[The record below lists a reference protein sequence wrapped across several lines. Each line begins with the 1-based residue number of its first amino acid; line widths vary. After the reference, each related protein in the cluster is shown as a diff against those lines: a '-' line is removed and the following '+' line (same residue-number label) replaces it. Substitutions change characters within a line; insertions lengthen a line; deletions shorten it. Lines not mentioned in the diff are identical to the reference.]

1 MSRTG
6 SRGERLAGRPVNRA
20 GALVLVAAQAVR
32 VLRELQLREGAGLD
46 LAYPLAR
53 YADLGADVL
62 QGHRAGWGEAVA
74 QLEHA
79 ALAPRERLERL
90 LERGLAELV
99 RDDLER
105 AAFLLVLDEVAQAR
119 IAIAIGADRSLQR
132 DGLL

>member
-1 MSRTG
+1 MSRPA
-6 SRGERLAGRPVNRA
+6 SDEERLAGRPCQSR

-46 LAYPLAR
+46 LAYSLAR

-79 ALAPRERLERL
+79 ALAPRERLQCL
-90 LERGLAELV
+90 LERRLAQLV
-99 RDDLER
+99 RDDLEW

-119 IAIAIGADRSLQR
+119 IAIAIGADRRLQ
-132 DGLL
+132 